1 VAATTVTGV
10 ATATRTVRISG
21 PTVLIVSVVAPVAV
35 VGVTVM
41 PAPAAIDNELFVY
54 DILCLPYN

>member
-21 PTVLIVSVVAPVAV
+21 PVVLIVSVVAPVAV
-35 VGVTVM
+35 VGVTEM

-54 DILCLPYN
+54 DILCLPLC